1 MASPQVSSCIGRLVP
16 PSSTHAQTLPS
27 APGSLNLP
35 LVSQPP
41 TLTKC
46 LRTLLWSTRTR
57 GDFSMAHTGLGLPWL
72 KYYADFCQML
82 AAMGQ
87 RGEGKTPLVHPVKP
101 RKALLYPHKR
111 SGPSSDC
118 CPPASAVRLTR
129 NPFSVTK
136 KNLPKDQGGPSRPEP
151 HPSFPSVT
159 QGSLPL
165 AGDPAAVL
173 PRAHLGAVNDV
184 APTTQ
189 NRNPRKRN
197 PSFST
202 QEGWR
207 CTGGRST
214 SNSCLPALPWGD
226 VRSRGYRRCLLPTSP
241 PHSRQQGG
249 EGRGAQ
255 LVSCLWPPFDQE
267 NRNFPSNLT

>member
-1 MASPQVSSCIGRLVP
+1 MASPQVSSCTGCLVP
-16 PSSTHAQTLPS
+16 PSPTHAQTLPC

-57 GDFSMAHTGLGLPWL
+57 GDFSMAHTGLGLSWL

-87 RGEGKTPLVHPVKP
+87 RGKGKTPLVHPVKP

-129 NPFSVTK
+129 NLFSVTRRIF
-136 KNLPKDQGGPSRPEP
+136 PKTRE
-151 HPSFPSVT
+151 
-159 QGSLPL
+159 
-165 AGDPAAVL
+165 VL
-173 PRAHLGAVNDV
+173 PGLNPTLHSLQSHK
-184 APTTQ
+184 APSHWLETQ
-189 NRNPRKRN
+189 QLCCPK
-197 PSFST
+197 ST
-202 QEGWR
+202 WVQ
-207 CTGGRST
+207 
-214 SNSCLPALPWGD
+214 
-226 VRSRGYRRCLLPTSP
+226 
-241 PHSRQQGG
+241 
-249 EGRGAQ
+249 
-255 LVSCLWPPFDQE
+255 
-267 NRNFPSNLT
+267 